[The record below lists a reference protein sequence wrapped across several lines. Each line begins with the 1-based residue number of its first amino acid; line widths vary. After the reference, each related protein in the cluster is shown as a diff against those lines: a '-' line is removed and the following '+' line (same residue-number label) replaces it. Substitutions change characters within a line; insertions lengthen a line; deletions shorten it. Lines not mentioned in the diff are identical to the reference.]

1 MLLHPAVRCTHT
13 AGRESHYILYMT
25 ALVAVRRLVL
35 QVQQS
40 ISNTSSQLPPPPPL
54 LQHCCRARALVQCLF
69 SSCTSCVDS
78 WILPTAVLPMVAPP
92 MASRVDVG
100 LVLQA
105 DRQARAA
112 CSVW

>member
-40 ISNTSSQLPPPPPL
+40 ISNTSSQLPPPPPPASTL
-54 LQHCCRARALVQCLF
+54 LP
-69 SSCTSCVDS
+69 CTSS
-78 WILPTAVLPMVAPP
+78 SPMPLQLLYIL
-92 MASRVDVG
+92 R
-100 LVLQA
+100 
-105 DRQARAA
+105 
-112 CSVW
+112 